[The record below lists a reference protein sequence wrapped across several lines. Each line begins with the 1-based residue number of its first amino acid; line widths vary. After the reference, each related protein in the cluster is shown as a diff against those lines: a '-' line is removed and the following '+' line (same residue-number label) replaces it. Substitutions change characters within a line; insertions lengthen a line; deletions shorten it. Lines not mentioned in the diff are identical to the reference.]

1 MGTGT
6 AERAARLQ
14 RDSTARGQRDAG
26 LALSVHPVP
35 IGTKT
40 AEPGN
45 GPAGCLLTPSQ
56 LSMVAD
62 KAREYYDKAAKERQK
77 DHGGTAPGK
86 GKNTSGK
93 LTGSDGD
100 ARDAA
105 GKALGVSGRSV
116 DFATP
121 WTLPRPTVSPFGSW
135 VPLRPVPEGSA
146 TGHCS
151 AHIYR
156 WLSFLGYFFPP
167 LPIGD
172 A

>member
-40 AEPGN
+40 AEPGKTVR
-45 GPAGCLLTPSQ
+45 AGRLLTPSQ

-77 DHGGTAPGK
+77 DHGGTAPG
-86 GKNTSGK
+86 
-93 LTGSDGD
+93 
-100 ARDAA
+100 RE
-105 GKALGVSGRSV
+105 
-116 DFATP
+116 
-121 WTLPRPTVSPFGSW
+121 TLPENLPEVMAMPVMPPARPSASPAVAWTSLLPGPYPARLSPRLGRGSLSGQSRRGLRPDI
-135 VPLRPVPEGSA
+135 VPL
-146 TGHCS
+146 
-151 AHIYR
+151 IYTDGFR
-156 WLSFLGYFFPP
+156 FWGTFFSPP
-167 LPIGD
+167 HW
-172 A
+172 